1 MAFNKKYA
9 GLPDL
14 DLAPDIYETPD
25 LTDDASTIQTQTIR
39 TTSDDGVPST
49 NPDIDRQ
56 PVNADAA
63 RAHFLGATVD
73 ARDANFSD
81 SIAAK
86 RRAYR
91 SKSRRRQR
99 RTGPNGVEEVGDLS
113 DSEDEGVERKLAR
126 LRREVEELKNEMAAQ
141 PDKEQTG
148 QSETQEQQKPTDD
161 GILELSRA
169 VDSLYASARGTPQ
182 AGGGAAAALAQKL
195 AGDSAPEPSAQ
206 TADGAANQGE
216 TAVSQAAVPGP
227 EPASASVLAHAAA
240 FDSRLAL
247 IEAAMGIS
255 SASNPFLPTDAEQQP
270 ALQPVLPTIE
280 HLTSRLATL
289 TTTLV
294 GPSPVSALPTTSHG
308 TASTIATTPHLE
320 SLSTRVRK
328 LAADAETL
336 ATARKRA
343 LDTAK
348 AAQNARIPLDPPTSN
363 TILDPDTDP
372 TSPNQ
377 APASSSSSS
386 TAEVLDP
393 AAAQRDEQATK
404 IQALYATLPTIQSL
418 HPILPSVLERLRSL
432 RALHAGAAHAAESLD
447 ALERRQAE
455 MVGEIA
461 QWREGLHV
469 VEEKM
474 GRGEEAL
481 KGNMEV
487 VEPWVRELE
496 RRMQV
501 LGVESE

>member
-1 MAFNKKYA
+1 M
-9 GLPDL
+9 
-14 DLAPDIYETPD
+14 
-25 LTDDASTIQTQTIR
+25 
-39 TTSDDGVPST
+39 
-49 NPDIDRQ
+49 
-56 PVNADAA
+56 
-63 RAHFLGATVD
+63 D

-141 PDKEQTG
+141 ADKEQTG
-148 QSETQEQQKPTDD
+148 EPETQGQEKPADD

-182 AGGGAAAALAQKL
+182 AGDGAAAALAQKL
-195 AGDSAPEPSAQ
+195 SGDSAPASSAP
-206 TADGAANQGE
+206 TTDAAANQKE
-216 TAVSQAAVPGP
+216 TAASQAAVPGP

-255 SASNPFLPTDAEQQP
+255 SASNPFLPTDSEQQP

-294 GPSPVSALPTTSHG
+294 GPSPVSALPTTTHG
-308 TASTIATTPHLE
+308 TTSTIATTPHLE

-348 AAQNARIPLDPPTSN
+348 AAQNARIPLDPPSN
-363 TILDPDTDP
+363 TNPNILDPDTDP

-377 APASSSSSS
+377 APDSASSD

-461 QWREGLHV
+461 QWREGLRV

-501 LGVESE
+501 LGVEGE

>member
-148 QSETQEQQKPTDD
+148 QSETQEQEKPTDD

-169 VDSLYASARGTPQ
+169 VDGLYASARGAPQ

-195 AGDSAPEPSAQ
+195 SGDSAPESSAQ
-206 TADGAANQGE
+206 TADGAANHKE

-255 SASNPFLPTDAEQQP
+255 SASNPFLPTDSEQQP

-294 GPSPVSALPTTSHG
+294 GPSPVSALPTTTHG

-348 AAQNARIPLDPPTSN
+348 AAQNARIPLDPPSSN

-377 APASSSSSS
+377 P
-386 TAEVLDP
+386 P
-393 AAAQRDEQATK
+393 PPPPPPQ
-404 IQALYATLPTIQSL
+404 PN
-418 HPILPSVLERLRSL
+418 VLERLRSL

-481 KGNMEV
+481 KGNVEV

-501 LGVESE
+501 LGVEGE